1 MNTLQGMQI
10 EAPAKINLSLRVLGK
25 RGDGFHEIETTI
37 APLTLADRL
46 TFSESGPGIEFTC
59 NDPTVPKGTDN
70 LVVLAAM
77 SFFGAAR
84 RDAALRIHLEKRIPH
99 GAGLGGGSSD
109 AAATLL
115 ALNCDSKLTPDKI
128 CKLGAALGSDVPV
141 FLQSSAAICR
151 GRGELVEPA
160 NIPKL
165 SLLLLKPEFG
175 IPTPWAYAHWAN
187 SVELREFNYQPQTFL
202 GLTFVNDLERPVFEK
217 YLFLGQM
224 KMWLLEQAEVAVAL
238 MSGSGSTM
246 FAVLRDAKTAETLA
260 QRARAELDPNLWT
273 YKCATT

>member
-37 APLTLADRL
+37 APLTLADGL
-46 TFSESGPGIEFTC
+46 TFSESGQGIEFTC
-59 NDPTVPKGTDN
+59 NDLTVPTGTDN

-115 ALNCDSKLTPDKI
+115 ALNRGNALTSDKI
-128 CKLGAALGSDVPV
+128 YELGAALGSDVPV
-141 FLQSSAAICR
+141 FLKNSAAICR
-151 GRGELVEPA
+151 GRGELVEPT
-160 NIPKL
+160 NIPRL
-165 SLLLLKPEFG
+165 SLLLLKPEFA
-175 IPTPWAYAHWAN
+175 IPTPWAYARWAN
-187 SVELREFNYQPQTFL
+187 SVELREFTYQPQTFL
-202 GLTFVNDLERPVFEK
+202 GLTFVNDLEPPVFEK

-246 FAVLRDAKTAETLA
+246 FAVLHDAKNAETLA

-273 YKCATT
+273 YPCTTT